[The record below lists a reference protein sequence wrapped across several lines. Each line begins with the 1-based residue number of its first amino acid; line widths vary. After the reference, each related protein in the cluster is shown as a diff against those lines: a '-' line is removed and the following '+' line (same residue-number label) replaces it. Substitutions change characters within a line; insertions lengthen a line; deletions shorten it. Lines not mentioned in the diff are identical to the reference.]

1 MSYVPWGAGGIYS
14 TAGDNAVV
22 TTESSSTWTL
32 MGNSTLMGLTNNRII
47 DFNGFII
54 TLADGSVI
62 SEW

>member
-1 MSYVPWGAGGIYS
+1 
-14 TAGDNAVV
+14 
-22 TTESSSTWTL
+22 